1 MIFDPLYL
9 LFVAPTMLLS
19 LIAQIWVKK
28 AFSQYSKVGLSTGL
42 SGAETAERIVRQS
55 GLGVRVER
63 VGGFLS
69 DHYDPKARVLRLS
82 PDVFDGRSLASVGVA
97 AHEAGHAL
105 QHAKNYLPLQ
115 FRTAIVPIASIG
127 SQLAWPVVII
137 GLMLQATGLV
147 YIGIILFSM
156 MVVFQIVT
164 LPVEIDAS
172 RRALALIRTN
182 GTVVSDAEAAGA
194 RKVLTAAAM
203 TYIAAALTSI
213 MTLIYF
219 LFRAGLLGGRRD

>member
-9 LFVAPTMLLS
+9 LFVGPTMLLS
-19 LIAQIWVKK
+19 LFAQIWVKR
-28 AFSQYSKVGLSTGL
+28 AFSQYSQVALSTGL
-42 SGAETAERIVRQS
+42 SGAEAAQRIVKEA

-69 DHYDPKARVLRLS
+69 DHYDPAHRVLRLS
-82 PDVFDGRSLASVGVA
+82 PDVYDGRSLASIGVA

-105 QHAKNYLPLQ
+105 QHAKSYLPLQ

-127 SQLAWPVVII
+127 SQLAWPLVII
-137 GLMLQATGLV
+137 GLLLNATGLV
-147 YIGIILFSM
+147 YVGILLFSL
-156 MVVFQIVT
+156 MVLFQVVT

-172 RRALALIRTN
+172 RRALAIVRTN

-219 LFRAGLLGGRRD
+219 LFRAGILGGRRD